1 MKTTYGSLVCGDAA
15 FGSGGPAT
23 GLGKPIGKQ
32 TVTLKLSGILACGAG
47 LVAGMLMPCHAAS
60 PMDGTL
66 RFNTPFAKFD
76 GMVKREPWKP
86 NPGVPPQPVDWQKI
100 LTLKEPC
107 FVVGKQTI
115 SHIAPASNGPVRD
128 IHTLGVMPIKSDTY
142 NITSGPAHPGLE
154 IVEFFPL
161 AAGKGTG
168 GEMNIMP
175 AILTFQDAEGKDIAA
190 VNDLDKRAWRPDLQT
205 EYFRVGNATLVQE
218 IANHDNIFVL
228 RIREV
233 DGKMPPRF
241 SLRGDFGPTA
251 GAFDVEQLASSTFV
265 WGQETAWSN
274 TCFALW
280 SSQPLELNKISR
292 PGETLSYLLDAKGGD
307 EIILAFGFGY
317 QMAELQKS
325 MKAAVAEPV
334 KIFADATQYWNQF
347 FTRMVP
353 RFSCSDPA
361 YVRQYYYT
369 FFNLMAAV
377 WDIPYEPVAYP
388 YTCSSK
394 LVWKASWPWNSLF
407 DTMSLRWL
415 NDKSLAEGNVLQPIR
430 LGRSMIHDQGS
441 FPDLLPVKEVGR
453 LPQFWNL
460 SVLDA
465 VWAAYLVSGNKDWL
479 RKVYPACRQHYEVT
493 CTGHDG
499 IKEWGFPDRNQPL
512 NAQGLAPWGLDEW
525 DASARW
531 GSYVYD
537 TWVDS
542 STFLLSSAE
551 SLRGMAQEV
560 GDTEHAKAMEDR
572 VRELKK
578 KISDLLWDDKSKLF
592 LDANLAAGTFS
603 PFHSAASFTPLYG
616 GAATPEQA
624 AELVKQLTDPK
635 KFWTPYPIPG
645 LAIDMPDFRPDG
657 VNIGNGPIP
666 PISCGWFQINGLVD
680 YGYTGIAAELISRQ
694 VRMNTLEGAS
704 SAIKFNPI
712 TGEGITFFQSRKQNH
727 TLCTMNIPLVD
738 LIIRHVAGFR
748 PRTDGLIEFRPVAVG
763 ADWDQMKWGPFQY
776 GKRLV
781 SVDWSKTGGM
791 TVTCDGAKYHAPS
804 LRHVVLKPEDGKLVP
819 VDFAPLKEIQVPF
832 LDMASS
838 GRPAPRPSQRP
849 PGARAYHWSFD
860 GTADELLDGKFRGNA
875 PGVAYGEGRFG
886 QAAIFDGAAA
896 RVDMGKT
903 DIQPGNQFTIAF
915 WFKAGKTTGTNQ
927 VILAKGPKD
936 NGHFEVFL
944 NPNGEISFYAPEISH
959 HKTGYSVAG
968 GVWSSGYLV
977 EDDKW
982 HHVAVVRD
990 NSDLRFYVDGENS
1003 SLEAAG
1009 GGFTLET
1016 ENFAIGSLVD
1026 GTLPYTGSLD
1036 ELHILGW
1043 SLNEHEVKELIDNK
1057 YPYAAQ

>member
-1 MKTTYGSLVCGDAA
+1 MKQVNTNMLSLFIVAL
-15 FGSGGPAT
+15 FGM
-23 GLGKPIGKQ
+23 
-32 TVTLKLSGILACGAG
+32 TLSAKGA
-47 LVAGMLMPCHAAS
+47 
-60 PMDGTL
+60 PM
-66 RFNTPFAKFD
+66 FNTSFANFD

-100 LTLKEPC
+100 LTLKEPY

-115 SHIAPASNGPVRD
+115 SHIAPPPNGPDRD

-175 AILTFQDAEGKDIAA
+175 AILSFQDAEGKSIAA

-205 EYFRVGNATLVQE
+205 EYFRVGDVTLVQE
-218 IANHDNIFVL
+218 IANYDNIFVL
-228 RIREV
+228 RIRAV
-233 DGKMPPRF
+233 DGKMPPKF

-251 GAFDVEQLASSTFV
+251 GAFDVEQLASSTFL

-280 SSQPLELNKISR
+280 SSHSLELKKISR
-292 PGETLSYLLDAKGGD
+292 PGEPLDYVLAGASGD
-307 EIILAFGFGY
+307 EIVLAFGFGY
-317 QMAELQKS
+317 QMAELEEK
-325 MKAAVAEPV
+325 MKVAVAKPA
-334 KIFADATQYWNQF
+334 KIFADATQYWNEF

-353 RFSCSDPA
+353 FFSCSDPD

-377 WDIPYEPVAYP
+377 WDIPYEPVFYP

-394 LVWKASWPWNSLF
+394 LVWKYSWPWNSLF

-430 LGRSMIHDQGS
+430 LGRSMIHDHGS

-465 VWAAYLVSGNKDWL
+465 VWAAYLVSGDKDWL
-479 RKVYPACRQHYEVT
+479 RKVYPACRKHYEVT
-493 CTGHDG
+493 CSGHDG

-551 SLRGMAQEV
+551 SLRGMAQEL
-560 GDTEHAKAMEDR
+560 GDTEYAKAMEER

-578 KISDLLWDDKSKLF
+578 KISDLLWDDKTKLF

-645 LAIDMPDFRPDG
+645 LAIDMPDFWPDG

-680 YGYTGIAAELISRQ
+680 YGYTGIAAELIRRQ

-712 TGEGITFFQSRKQNH
+712 TGEGITFFLSRKQNH

-738 LIIRHVAGFR
+738 LIIRYVAGFR
-748 PRTDGLIEFRPVAVG
+748 PRTDDLIEFRPVAVG
-763 ADWDQMKWGPFQY
+763 EDWDQMKWGPFRY

-781 SVDWSKTGGM
+781 SIDWCKTGGM

-804 LRHVVLKPEDGKLVP
+804 LRHVVLKPEDGKLIP
-819 VDFAPLKEIQVPF
+819 VEFAPLKEIQVSFP
-832 LDMASS
+832 DMASS
-838 GRPAPRPSQRP
+838 GRPAPQASQRP
-849 PGARAYHWSFD
+849 PGAKAYHWSFD
-860 GTADELLDGKFRGNA
+860 GNADELLDGKFRGNA
-875 PGVAYGEGRFG
+875 NGVAYGDGRFG
-886 QAAIFDGAAA
+886 QTASFDGVKA
-896 RVDMGKT
+896 RIQMEKT
-903 DIQPGNQFTIAF
+903 DIQPGDRFTIAF
-915 WFKAGKTTGTNQ
+915 WFKAGKTTGANQ

-936 NGHFEVFL
+936 KGHFEVFL
-944 NPNGEISFYAPEISH
+944 NPNGEVCFYAPEISH
-959 HKTGYSVAG
+959 HKTGYSVAD
-968 GVWSSGYLV
+968 GVWTSGYLV
-977 EDDKW
+977 RDDNW

-990 NSDLRFYVDGENS
+990 NSNVSFYVDGEKT
-1003 SLEAAG
+1003 SLKAAG
-1009 GGFTLET
+1009 GGFVVET
-1016 ENFAIGSLVD
+1016 ENFVLGSLVD
-1026 GTLPYTGSLD
+1026 GTLPYQGSLD
-1036 ELHILGW
+1036 ELYILGW
-1043 SLNEHEVKELIDNK
+1043 SLNPDGVKELMENK
-1057 YPYAAQ
+1057 SPHVAQ